1 MRELHVIE
9 DNGLFGITFK
19 SDNKEEANTVMN
31 AIQRFI
37 SKNSNINNLYVNEYS
52 NSIRKKIYRENID
65 ILLDNIERM
74 KKRRDLSELTYYE
87 LEYIALFEK
96 EIVIMQEKLSMDQ
109 YIETAQ
115 PILNKMLETFTMED
129 LEKLKETTILDE
141 KYIEKEIQKRLDN
154 KSYKKDYSRCP
165 IDGPSK
171 DVYLNLFSDDRLIE
185 LYNNDELEQGYKDYI
200 KNELNK
206 RGIFDLSMTKS
217 KNKIAKNNNTKK
229 EKKSNTIIENIKEHE
244 INNKIENIKNERDM
258 MQLSNEELEEI
269 ALLESELASICE
281 YPETAKHIL
290 QGRKFNKSR
299 ELENKITQG
308 RRLSELT
315 LEELKELE
323 KVTMLDNYKEDI
335 QKEIDKRKNK
345 SFEETLE
352 EDNGII
358 SFGEDDSN
366 YRIDEECEEDPL
378 SVDADNINRWDY
390 DADGDKVDIEGNKF
404 LFED

>member
-1 MRELHVIE
+1 MREVIFIE
-9 DNGLFGITFK
+9 DNGRFGITFK

-37 SKNSNINNLYVNEYS
+37 SKNSININE
-52 NSIRKKIYRENID
+52 KKENID
-65 ILLDNIERM
+65 N
-74 KKRRDLSELTYYE
+74 
-87 LEYIALFEK
+87 
-96 EIVIMQEKLSMDQ
+96 
-109 YIETAQ
+109 
-115 PILNKMLETFTMED
+115 
-129 LEKLKETTILDE
+129 
-141 KYIEKEIQKRLDN
+141 
-154 KSYKKDYSRCP
+154 KDYSRCP
-165 IDGPSK
+165 IEGASK
-171 DVYLNLFSDDRLIE
+171 NVYWNLFPNDRLIE
-185 LYNNDELEQGYKDYI
+185 YYNNDTLEQGYKDYI

-217 KNKIAKNNNTKK
+217 KNKSDKNTNTKN

-244 INNKIENIKNERDM
+244 LNNKIENIKNGRDM

-269 ALLESELASICE
+269 ALLESELASICG
-281 YPETAKHIL
+281 YSETAKHIL

-315 LEELKELE
+315 LEELEELK

-345 SFEETLE
+345 TIGTTFEEQIKE
-352 EDNGII
+352 NNEII
-358 SFGEDDSN
+358 SFGEDEDDSN
-366 YRIDEECEEDPL
+366 YRIDEENEEDPL
-378 SVDADNINRWDY
+378 SSGIDEDNINRWDF